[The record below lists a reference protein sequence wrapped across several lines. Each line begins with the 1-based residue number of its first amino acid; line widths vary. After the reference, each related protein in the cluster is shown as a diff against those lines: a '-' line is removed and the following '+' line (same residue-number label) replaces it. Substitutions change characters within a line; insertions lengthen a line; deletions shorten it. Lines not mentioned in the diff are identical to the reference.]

1 VDKNQKLPRPITF
14 KGSFLF
20 KKNKTCCIIV
30 RDIERRTMKKFV
42 LLLILII
49 ILLTPVVAN
58 AQMFSVP
65 NPLRNITSIQGV
77 IRALIDIAFGA
88 AGLVAVIYLIV
99 GGFRYITSSGNA
111 EAIEGA
117 KATIINAIVGLIV
130 ILVAFLLVNYILISL
145 NVNPLYQLGTA
156 SPSPGSF
163 GGSSA
168 GNGNGLPVE
177 NNPNPYQPN
186 K

>member
-1 VDKNQKLPRPITF
+1 
-14 KGSFLF
+14 
-20 KKNKTCCIIV
+20 
-30 RDIERRTMKKFV
+30 MKKIV
-42 LLLILII
+42 LFIFFLIFISMPYI
-49 ILLTPVVAN
+49 AS

-65 NPLRNITSIQGV
+65 NPLRNITSIQEV
-77 IRALIDIAFGA
+77 IRALIDVAFAA
-88 AGLVAVIYLIV
+88 AGIVAVIYLIV

-117 KATIINAIVGLIV
+117 KATIVNSIVGLIV
-130 ILVAFLLVNYILISL
+130 VFISFLLVNYILVAL
-145 NVNPLYQLGTA
+145 NVGPLYRLGTP
-156 SPSPGSF
+156 SPSTFNPPA
-163 GGSSA
+163 GG